1 MCEALRELMKDEIA
15 QDLARGRAEGRAEGE
30 AKGRAEGEATGKVKG
45 KAEQAISTAYTLSD
59 MGMTIDMIA
68 KAVHFSVETV
78 TQWLENRPAN
88 LPNI

>member
-15 QDLARGRAEGRAEGE
+15 QDLARGRAEGE

-78 TQWLENRPAN
+78 TQWLENRPSDTAQA
-88 LPNI
+88 